1 VRFPGR
7 ERGCRGSCRT
17 SRNCQGWRRERDLLD
32 LMGVPEVV
40 TKRRKR
46 EREVGCGSREGA
58 EVVLWLPEVVRV

>member
-1 VRFPGR
+1 
-7 ERGCRGSCRT
+7 
-17 SRNCQGWRRERDLLD
+17 
-32 LMGVPEVV
+32 MGVPEVV

>member
-1 VRFPGR
+1 LPGR

-46 EREVGCGSREGA
+46 EREVECGSREGA
-58 EVVLWLPEVVRV
+58 REMVWLHLVVCV